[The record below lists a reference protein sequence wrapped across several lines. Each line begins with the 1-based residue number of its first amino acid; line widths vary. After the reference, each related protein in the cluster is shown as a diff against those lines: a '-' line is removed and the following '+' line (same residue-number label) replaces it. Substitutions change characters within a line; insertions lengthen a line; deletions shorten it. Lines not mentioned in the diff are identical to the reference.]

1 MRLNYP
7 KTIPTPW
14 SVKKLSFTKPV
25 RGAKKVG
32 DCYYA
37 PSLLRD
43 LLSNT
48 QALKHPG
55 NTADGSLSRAG

>member
-32 DCYYA
+32 DHC
-37 PSLLRD
+37 
-43 LLSNT
+43 
-48 QALKHPG
+48 
-55 NTADGSLSRAG
+55 SRAGARRHLFIL